1 MSDQAKEDDEFWKA
15 VRRLPDPVTCFS
27 NGACC
32 PWCGGLAK
40 TVTFG
45 MNNCEECG
53 KAYAFGYPDWH
64 DGKDPVS
71 WVPFPFAEFDAC
83 GGRADLI
90 PEFKPND
97 RLKEI
102 YFQKSEERLGVH
114 ADMSKAN

>member
-1 MSDQAKEDDEFWKA
+1 MMSDMEEFSKA
-15 VRRLPDPVTCFS
+15 VRRLPQPVSCFS

-32 PWCGGLAK
+32 PWCGGLHK

-53 KAYAFGYPDWH
+53 KAYAFGYPEWH
-64 DGKDPVS
+64 GGKDPVS

-90 PEFKPND
+90 PEFTPNE
-97 RLKEI
+97 RLQQI
-102 YFQKSEERLGVH
+102 YFQKTEEHLGVH
-114 ADMSKAN
+114 ADMSTAN